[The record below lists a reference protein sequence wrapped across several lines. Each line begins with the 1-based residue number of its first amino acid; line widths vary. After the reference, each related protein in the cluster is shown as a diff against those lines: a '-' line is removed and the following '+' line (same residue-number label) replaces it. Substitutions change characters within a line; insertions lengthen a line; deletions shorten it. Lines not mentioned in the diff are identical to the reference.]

1 MELRQNKRYRLGAPV
16 SFFWESREGAIG
28 AGEGHTRDIS
38 VAGVFILTAGLI
50 PEGSVVRMEVTLPP
64 LHAKGQRVRLRTQG
78 RVVRTEDNGFA
89 AIANMGF
96 RMDFHEVETGS
107 YGVAIVRKQEDKN
120 KKKTEAA
127 LRGWVT

>member
-1 MELRQNKRYRLGAPV
+1 VELRQNKRYRLGAPV

-96 RMDFHEVETGS
+96 RMDFHEVESGTS
-107 YGVAIVRKQEDKN
+107 GVAIVGKDEDQN
-120 KKKTEAA
+120 KKKTEAV
-127 LRGWVT
+127 LWRWVS